1 MDKITTIIW
10 LCLFCGLATANEVSN
25 ADSDPAAD
33 EDTVQ
38 QSIPQALLDQVEQGH
53 AESAFFIG
61 MAFMDGSMAVEKDEK
76 QALEWFQKAADM
88 GHVHSMYETGI
99 LLYKKEQYGEAKKW
113 FDQAAEAGHGEAYY
127 RAAIYYIYQIDGTAF
142 DCQQAYELMEQAQLR
157 SVKPAFNDH
166 AWMLSTLPQDECR
179 NGQMAWKIFA
189 DLQNLYGVME
199 PIPWAYLDTKAAVL
213 AEIADY
219 NEAIEI
225 QSWIVEDFCDVEF
238 AKDENKFKLSVDE
251 MTKEFSQSDD
261 ALCYGSIQRLQSYIN
276 RKPWRETPQ
285 FN

>member
-1 MDKITTIIW
+1 MDKITIIIW
-10 LCLFCGLATANEVSN
+10 LWLTTGLAVANEVSQTE
-25 ADSDPAAD
+25 PALPETEA
-33 EDTVQ
+33 Q
-38 QSIPQALLDQVEQGH
+38 QTIPQALLDQVEQGN

-61 MAFMDGSMAVEKDEK
+61 MAFVDGTMAVERDEK
-76 QALEWFQKAADM
+76 QALVWFQKAAEL
-88 GHVHSMYETGI
+88 GHVHSMYETGR
-99 LLYKKEQYGEAKKW
+99 LLFKNEQYGDAKKW
-113 FDQAAEAGHGEAYY
+113 FDQAAAAGHGDAYY
-127 RAAIYYIYQIDGTAF
+127 RSALYYIYQINGTEF
-142 DCQQAYELMEQAQLR
+142 DCKKAYERMEQAQLR

-179 NGQMAWKIFA
+179 NGQLAWKIFA
-189 DLQNLYGVME
+189 DLQNLYGAME

-251 MTKEFSQSDD
+251 ITTEFSQSDD
-261 ALCYGSIQRLQSYIN
+261 ALCYGSIQRLQAYIN